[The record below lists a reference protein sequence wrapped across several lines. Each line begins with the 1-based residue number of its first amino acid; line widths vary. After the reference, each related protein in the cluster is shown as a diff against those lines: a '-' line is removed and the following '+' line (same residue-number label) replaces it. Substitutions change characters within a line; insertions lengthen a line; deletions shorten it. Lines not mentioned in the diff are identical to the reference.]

1 MIDFQKIL
9 DHEAT
14 LQAAIDRWGKPFQFD
29 MAMEECTEL
38 IQSILH
44 ERRGRATPNKI
55 AEEVADVTIMMR
67 QLRLILGPD
76 KVDTYISDK
85 MKRLNQR
92 VLDHDR
98 KIKG

>member
-1 MIDFQKIL
+1 MSEVD
-9 DHEAT
+9 EAT
-14 LQAAIDRWGKPFQFD
+14 LQAAIDRWGVLFQFD

-44 ERRGRATPNKI
+44 ERRGRAALDNV

-67 QLRLILGPD
+67 QLRLILGPA
-76 KVDTYISDK
+76 KVDAYISDK
-85 MKRLNQR
+85 MQRLHQR